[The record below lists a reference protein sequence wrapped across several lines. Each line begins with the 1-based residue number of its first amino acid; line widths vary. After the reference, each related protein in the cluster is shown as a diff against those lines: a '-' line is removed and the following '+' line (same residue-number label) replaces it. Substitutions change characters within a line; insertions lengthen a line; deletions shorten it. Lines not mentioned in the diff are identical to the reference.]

1 MLVIRPTSAIFNLL
15 KMQIKPIK
23 NEIDHEKALKRI
35 EKLWGSKRNTPEGDE
50 FEILCA
56 LVEKY
61 EDEHYPIDPPDPI
74 EAIKFAMEHRQ
85 LKRKDLAKFIG
96 HKSRVSEILSG
107 KRKLTLSM
115 IRSLHRNLKIPLES
129 LIKEY

>member
-1 MLVIRPTSAIFNLL
+1 MLKA
-15 KMQIKPIK
+15 IK
-23 NEIDHEKALKRI
+23 NKKQHEEAL
-35 EKLWGSKRNTPEGDE
+35 EKIYRMMQKNLKPGSKEGNE
-50 FEILCA
+50 LEVLSI

-61 EDEHYPIDPPDPI
+61 EDEHYPIGPPDPV
-74 EAIKFAMEHRQ
+74 EAIKFAMEHQQ

-96 HKSRVSEILSG
+96 HKSRVSEILNG